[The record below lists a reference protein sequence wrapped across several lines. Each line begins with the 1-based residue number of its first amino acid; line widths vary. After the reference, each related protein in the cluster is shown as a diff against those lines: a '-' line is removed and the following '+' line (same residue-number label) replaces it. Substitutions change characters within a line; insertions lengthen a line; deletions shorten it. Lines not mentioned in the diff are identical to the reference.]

1 MLPRLFIIVFCL
13 FAAVGCR
20 SVERPEPASVIF
32 LHPDGAGLSP
42 WEAYRYLAV
51 GPDGSTNYDKLP
63 HVALYR
69 GHMKDSLTGTSNGG
83 ATSHALGVKVAAS
96 SFGNDAGEDVPGV
109 RSFLLE
115 AREAGVPIG
124 LVNSGTLTE
133 PGTACFVTDVKS
145 REDHAEIARQLVA
158 SGADVMLG
166 GGERYFLPEGVAGR
180 HGSGTRKDGRNLVEE
195 ARAAG
200 YTVVFT
206 AEELSRV
213 PAGTTKLLG
222 LFAALHTFND
232 KSEEALRRENL
243 PRYNATAPT
252 LAEMTLAA
260 LKILSRG
267 GRQFALVVEEEGSDN
282 FGNAGNAG
290 AMLEAIGR
298 TDETIAAI
306 AGFIAR
312 NPRTLMM
319 TTCDSDAGG
328 MRAVGLTPREFAQ
341 WPVLPANAESGAPL
355 DGVDGTGSAPFMAAP
370 DRTGRRLPF
379 AVTWTTYDDVSGG
392 IAVKAVGYRAELVK
406 GQMDNTEIPKV
417 LRRVLRGER

>member
-1 MLPRLFIIVFCL
+1 
-13 FAAVGCR
+13 
-20 SVERPEPASVIF
+20 
-32 LHPDGAGLSP
+32 
-42 WEAYRYLAV
+42 
-51 GPDGSTNYDKLP
+51 
-63 HVALYR
+63 
-69 GHMKDSLTGTSNGG
+69 
-83 ATSHALGVKVAAS
+83 
-96 SFGNDAGEDVPGV
+96 
-109 RSFLLE
+109 
-115 AREAGVPIG
+115 
-124 LVNSGTLTE
+124 
-133 PGTACFVTDVKS
+133 
-145 REDHAEIARQLVA
+145 
-158 SGADVMLG
+158 
-166 GGERYFLPEGVAGR
+166 
-180 HGSGTRKDGRNLVEE
+180 
-195 ARAAG
+195 
-200 YTVVFT
+200 
-206 AEELSRV
+206 
-213 PAGTTKLLG
+213 

-312 NPRTLMM
+312 NPRTLMV

-417 LRRVLRGER
+417 LRRVLRGEQ